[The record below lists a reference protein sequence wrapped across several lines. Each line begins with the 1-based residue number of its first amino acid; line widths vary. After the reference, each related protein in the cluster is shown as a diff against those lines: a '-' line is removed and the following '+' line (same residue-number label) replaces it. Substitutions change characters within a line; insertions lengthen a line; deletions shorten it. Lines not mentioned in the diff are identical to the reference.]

1 MTRQYCYF
9 PGCSHESSAGY
20 AQSLEAVSRAVGLEL
35 PELPGWQCCG
45 ASTFFSLDSFEAVLR
60 VGHALALAQRAG
72 AEQIVTGCNGC
83 CSTLRKGRKILL
95 TDSTLLDR
103 VRHELNTQG
112 LVLENPAPIRHLLE
126 VLAQDISDEAWT
138 QAREQGPDTET
149 LQDRLVVAS
158 YYGCL
163 FSRGSDSS
171 DDPQHP
177 TTLDNLLQRL
187 GFKVVEHGA
196 KTACCGASHMLA
208 HGRSTK
214 ELVRRIIQAMQ
225 GQGATVAA
233 TICPLCQFNLD
244 SGQRGQRDQAGKPLP
259 VLFITQLVGL
269 SLGLSPAE
277 LGLDKLLVRME
288 KIH

>member
-9 PGCSHESSAGY
+9 PGCSHESAAGY

-60 VGHALALAQRAG
+60 VGHALALAQREG
-72 AEQIVTGCNGC
+72 AKRIVTGCNGC
-83 CSTLRKGRKILL
+83 YSTLRKGRKVLL
-95 TDSTLLDR
+95 TDSAVLDR
-103 VRHELNTQG
+103 VRQELNTQG
-112 LVLENPAPIRHLLE
+112 LVLESPAPIEHLLD
-126 VLAQDISDEAWT
+126 VLARDVSDEAWE
-138 QAREQGPDTET
+138 QARQQGPGAEI
-149 LQDRLVVAS
+149 LRDRLAVAS

-163 FSRGSDSS
+163 FSRGPDSS

-177 TTLDNLLQRL
+177 TTLDELLRRL
-187 GFKVVEHGA
+187 GFKVLEHGA

-208 HGRSTK
+208 HGQSTK
-214 ELVRRIIQAMQ
+214 VLVQRIIQTMR

-244 SGQRGQRDQAGKPLP
+244 SGQRGLAGKPLP
-259 VLFITQLVGL
+259 VLFVTQLVGL

-277 LGLDKLLVRME
+277 LGLDKLLVRIE
-288 KIH
+288 KE

>member
-20 AQSLEAVSRAVGLEL
+20 AQSQAAVCRAVGLEL

-45 ASTFFSLDSFEAVLR
+45 ASTFFSLDGFEAVLR
-60 VGHALALAQRAG
+60 VGHALALARREG

-83 CSTLRKGRKILL
+83 YSTLRKGRKILL
-95 TDSTLLDR
+95 TDSTMLDR
-103 VRHELNTQG
+103 VRHELNTKG

-126 VLAQDISDEAWT
+126 VLAHDIPNEVWE
-138 QAREQGPDTET
+138 QARAKGSSPEAPR
-149 LQDRLVVAS
+149 DRLSVAS

-163 FSRGSDSS
+163 FSRGPDSS

-177 TTLDNLLQRL
+177 NMLDELLNRL
-187 GFKVVEHGA
+187 DFNVVQHGA

-208 HGRSTK
+208 HGQSTRD
-214 ELVRRIIQAMQ
+214 LVRRIIQAMQ

-244 SGQRGQRDQAGKPLP
+244 SGQRGQGGKPLP
-259 VLFITQLVGL
+259 VLFFTQFIG
-269 SLGLSPAE
+269 LGLGLPPAE
-277 LGLDKLLVRME
+277 LGLDKLLVRFVEE
-288 KIH
+288 K